1 VLPPNPTT
9 APRGGEAWR
18 EDVALE
24 RIADLLGASLPGAW
38 PSGWGDDAA
47 VLERP
52 AGRVLVC
59 CDAGVEGVHLDATL
73 FPIADLG
80 YRTAVAALSD
90 VAAMGGRP
98 SAVVVSICAPG
109 DVDVVAIERGVAE
122 ACATAGCTVV
132 GGDLSKAA
140 VTSVTVCALG
150 DEPGAG
156 AVTRRGA
163 RPGDV
168 LYVTGPLGGA
178 AMGLRRRRAGA
189 GLEDPSLRWFRRPTV
204 RADAGAAAA
213 RSGATAMLDVSDG
226 LARDLRRMAA
236 ASGVGVD
243 LESVPL
249 CDGATLEEGLGGGED
264 YELVFSHPDGAEL
277 AAAFS
282 SADLVAPLAIGVVT
296 GEVGQVRYGGAT
308 APDLGWRH

>member
-1 VLPPNPTT
+1 
-9 APRGGEAWR
+9 
-18 EDVALE
+18 LE

-52 AGRVLVC
+52 AGRMLVC

-109 DVDVVAIERGVAE
+109 DVDVVAIEREVAE

-150 DEPGAG
+150 DEPGHG
-156 AVTRRGA
+156 AVTRHGA

-226 LARDLRRMAA
+226 LARDLRRLAA

-249 CDGATLEEGLGGGED
+249 CDGATLDEGLGGGED
-264 YELVFSHPDGAEL
+264 YELVFSHHDEAEL
-277 AAAFS
+277 DAAFS

-296 GEVGQVRYGGAT
+296 DEVGLVRYRGAP

>member
-9 APRGGEAWR
+9 APHGGEAWR

-24 RIADLLGASLPGAW
+24 RIADLLEAPLLGLART
-38 PSGWGDDAA
+38 GWGDDAA

-59 CDAGVEGVHLDATL
+59 CDAGVEGVHLDTSL

-80 YRTAVAALSD
+80 YRTAIAALSD

-98 SAVVVSICAPG
+98 SHVVVSICAPG

-122 ACATAGCTVV
+122 ACATVGCTVV

-150 DEPGAG
+150 DEPPSG

-163 RPGDV
+163 TPGDA
-168 LYVTGPLGGA
+168 LFVTGPLGGA

-189 GLEDPSLRWFRRPTV
+189 GLEDPELRWFRRP
-204 RADAGAAAA
+204 RARIDAGLAAAA
-213 RSGATAMLDVSDG
+213 SGATAMLDVSDG
-226 LARDLRRMAA
+226 LARDVRRLAA
-236 ASGVGVD
+236 ASGVGID
-243 LESVPL
+243 LETVPL

-264 YELVFSHPDGAEL
+264 YELVFSHPG
-277 AAAFS
+277 AAALAMAFE
-282 SADLVAPLAIGVVT
+282 SANRAAPIRIGTITADV
-296 GEVGQVRYGGAT
+296 GEVRLGGEA

>member
-1 VLPPNPTT
+1 MLPPNPTT

-24 RIADLLGASLPGAW
+24 RIADLLGASLPGTA

-47 VLERP
+47 VLGRP
-52 AGRVLVC
+52 DGRVLLC
-59 CDAGVEGVHLDATL
+59 CDAGVEGVHLDTAL

-80 YRTAVAALSD
+80 YRTAIAALSD

-98 SAVVVSICAPG
+98 NGVVVSICAPG

-122 ACATAGCTVV
+122 ACATAGCRVV

-140 VTSVTVCALG
+140 ITSVTVCALG
-150 DEPGAG
+150 DEPLEG

-163 RPGDV
+163 RPGDG

-178 AMGLRRRRAGA
+178 AMGLRRRRAGV
-189 GLEDPSLRWFRRPTV
+189 GLEEPELRWFRRP
-204 RADAGAAAA
+204 RARIDAGMAAA
-213 RSGATAMLDVSDG
+213 RAGASAMLDVSDG
-226 LARDLRRMAA
+226 LVRDLRRLAP
-236 ASGVGVD
+236 ASGVGID
-243 LESVPL
+243 LETVPL

-264 YELVFSHPDGAEL
+264 YELVVTHGDDAVL
-277 AAAFS
+277 AAAFES
-282 SADLVAPLAIGVVT
+282 QKLGRPTRIGTVT
-296 GEVGQVRYGGAT
+296 GDVGQVRYGGAA